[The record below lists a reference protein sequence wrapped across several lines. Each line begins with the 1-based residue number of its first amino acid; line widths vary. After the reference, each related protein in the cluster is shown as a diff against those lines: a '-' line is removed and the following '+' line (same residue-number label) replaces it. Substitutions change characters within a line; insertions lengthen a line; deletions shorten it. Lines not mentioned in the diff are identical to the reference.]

1 MAANILSMRPSW
13 LNKHVWTIK
22 RNKAYFGM
30 HMSVTDKT
38 DLAESDRSKIY
49 IFRTKRN
56 AHEFAEILAS
66 AKSEGLVPLKI
77 KRNKDIDWNLIET
90 FDMADVMI
98 VREELKS
105 LKRTAKIVN
114 VDLSVVGF
122 EENGHVCKN
131 NIEISIDETK
141 EFLNELMA
149 LS

>member
-1 MAANILSMRPSW
+1 
-13 LNKHVWTIK
+13 
-22 RNKAYFGM
+22 M
-30 HMSVTDKT
+30 HMSVPENNNK
-38 DLAESDRSKIY
+38 AESDRSRIY
-49 IFRTKRN
+49 IFRTKKN
-56 AHEFAEILAS
+56 ACEFAEILAS

-77 KRNKDIDWNLIET
+77 KRNEGIDWNLIQSFE
-90 FDMADVMI
+90 MADVLI

-122 EENGHVCKN
+122 EENGRICKN
-131 NIEISIDETK
+131 NIEISMEETR